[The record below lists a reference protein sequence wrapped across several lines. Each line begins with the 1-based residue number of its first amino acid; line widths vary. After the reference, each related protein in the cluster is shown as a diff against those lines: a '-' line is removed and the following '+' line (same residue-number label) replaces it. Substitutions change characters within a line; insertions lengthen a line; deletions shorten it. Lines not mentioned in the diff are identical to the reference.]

1 MAKFYGPIGFA
12 ELVETAPGVWKE
24 QITEHNYYVDV
35 LDNNRRLESSGDVN
49 DNVTI
54 SNRFSILADPYAS
67 LNFHQMRYITYM
79 GTKWKIN
86 NVGGT
91 YPRLTLTAGGVYNG
105 K

>member
-12 ELVETAPGVWKE
+12 EIKETAPGVWKE
-24 QITEHNYYVDV
+24 QITEHYYFVDV
-35 LDNNRRLESSGDVN
+35 LENNRRLESSGDVN

-67 LNFHQMRYITYM
+67 QNFHQMRYITYM
-79 GTKWKIN
+79 GTKWKIT
-86 NVGGT
+86 NVGGG